1 MQPSS
6 PASVFEAGSASLIRL
21 AVESLTS
28 DPSLTPEQ
36 ARTRGEAVVCAIMAF
51 LPSEP
56 VQTML
61 ASQAAG
67 QHMMVL
73 DTFRDIQRRSLS
85 ENGAIRMRMIAGTLT
100 RTTLSL
106 LREIRVTRAAHRSA
120 VLEERQ
126 ALRARAEW
134 EAAQAGEAAARE
146 AAAGAPAQPPS
157 AAQPLPTQAAPAQSP
172 SVQPAPVQS
181 PRVQAAPAPVPPQS
195 APPLSAQSL
204 PVRLKVAE
212 PVQTVPL
219 TGPVA
224 AASAR
229 PEAQP
234 SEARAACRG
243 GNASAPLAQ
252 PARAKRK
259 RMTEAVGS
267 GVVPH
272 RCRSAGP
279 GRHEGG
285 GSGGP

>member
-61 ASQAAG
+61 ASQAVG

-146 AAAGAPAQPPS
+146 AEAGEAKAPAQRPS

-172 SVQPAPVQS
+172 SVQAAPAQS

-204 PVRLKVAE
+204 PVRLKAAE

-219 TGPVA
+219 TGSVA

-234 SEARAACRG
+234 SEARAHAAAATPVPLWPSRPVQN
-243 GNASAPLAQ
+243 GNA
-252 PARAKRK
+252 
-259 RMTEAVGS
+259 
-267 GVVPH
+267 
-272 RCRSAGP
+272 
-279 GRHEGG
+279 
-285 GSGGP
+285 